1 MHDPPSP
8 LAREATEA
16 ISARAERRGRSA
28 LLTAAGIVA
37 FTLLTAASSRLRLP
51 LPFSPVPVTMQTWA
65 VLLAGAVL
73 GPAAGAG
80 SQAVYLLAGIAG
92 LPWFTTGSVLG
103 PTAGYLLGFLPAAAL
118 VGFGQRRCGW
128 PGMVAGMLV
137 GSAVIY
143 ALGAAGLC
151 VMTGADLPH
160 ALAVGVA
167 PFLPGDALKLIAAA
181 AAARLVTPLWL
192 RLLGGR

>member
-1 MHDPPSP
+1 MSDHPSY
-8 LAREATEA
+8 LAGDAANA
-16 ISARAERRGRSA
+16 ITVRAETRWRSA
-28 LLTAAGIVA
+28 LLGAAGVVA
-37 FTLLTAASSRLRLP
+37 FTLLTAASSRLRFP

-73 GPAAGAG
+73 GPAGGAG
-80 SQAVYLLAGIAG
+80 SQALYLLAGAAG
-92 LPWFTTGSVLG
+92 VPWFTTGSVLG

-118 VGFGQRRCGW
+118 VGFSQRRWGW
-128 PGMVAGMLV
+128 TGMIAGMLA

-151 VMTGADLPH
+151 VMTGADLRH
-160 ALAVGVA
+160 ALAVGVV

-192 RLLGGR
+192 RLLRGR